1 MSQPVHDE
9 ELLRLL
15 RSWYAGDA
23 AALGG
28 LVLAVAPWVR
38 EDAVALLRGRAT
50 PAVDVEDLAQAALV
64 NFLQYG
70 PRFQPEGAAQLR
82 GLLRRIARNLLVDQ
96 IRREERRAGPG
107 DELSESGRDM
117 LGAVSSSR
125 TSLDPERAAARNE
138 EREWVRLGLQFLDED
153 ERYLI
158 VASEVEGLPWK
169 EIAARLGMERAE
181 SARMRAARLK
191 PRLANILRQ
200 LHAGRTPGEGPTSS

>member
-1 MSQPVHDE
+1 MSQPVHDD
-9 ELLRLL
+9 ELLHLL

-23 AALGG
+23 SALKA

-38 EDAVALLRGRAT
+38 EDAGALLHGRARV
-50 PAVDVEDLAQAALV
+50 ANEVEDLAQAALV

-70 PRFQPEGAAQLR
+70 PRFQPENAAQLR
-82 GLLRRIARNLLVDQ
+82 SLLRRIVRNLLVDQ
-96 IRREERRAGPG
+96 IRRQERRALPR
-107 DELSESGRDM
+107 DDLSESGRDM
-117 LGAVSSSR
+117 LGSFSSAR

-138 EREWVRLGLQFLDED
+138 ERDWVRLGLQFLEED
-153 ERYLI
+153 ERYLL

-169 EIAARLGMERAE
+169 DIATKLGMERAE

-200 LHAGRTPGEGPTSS
+200 LHRGRTPGEHAS